1 MEEIQA
7 PKKERKF
14 LKAVVNIVKVLANEL
29 VMGIARKFIGKAIDK
44 VGNKRQGLVIIFA
57 LIAGIS
63 YASIDSIPYPITGN
77 KQRLGFQTTGN
88 GLVYR
93 GRSNDTITKPSS
105 YLDKNVKAYLLVDSV
120 LGTIFVWRQTYWDSI
135 KVNSRLMPFDSI
147 TFNTAKNGTVGVG
160 EMEYNDGQGSLIQGL
175 KGGLVTNVIGQQ
187 LHQRV
192 NNKTG
197 APLLKGDV
205 VYLAGSQG
213 NRITV
218 AKGLAVSDAF
228 SANTFGVVAESIAD
242 NQSGFIITEGLI
254 TGLNT
259 SALTEDSAVYL
270 SPTLAGALTS
280 TKPQAPQHTVYIG
293 VCVKSNNGSGELFV
307 KIRNGQELD
316 ELHDVRIS
324 SPVNKA
330 SLYYTNGLWRDT
342 TAALLVSDTASMLAN
357 YALKAYAD
365 TSGRFYARQDFENV
379 QSSTLTW
386 TQSDTLVPGGV
397 TIIQVYRN
405 GQILLPTQYTIPTST
420 TVVIAATS
428 YKVGENYSVIFPR
441 GGGGGGGSG
450 SGSLTS
456 ISGGTG
462 ILVSPNPIITTG
474 TVSADLSV
482 LMELTD
488 TSLLNL
494 STRFASKLNTTDTA
508 SLSARI
514 DTKGSGTVTSVATG
528 YGITGG
534 TITTTGT
541 LGLDSASVYNYIRDS
556 IVDVQIGND
565 TIKILK
571 QEYNNATSDT
581 LVWTTT
587 AKFPIQLRAYIL
599 LFRNGQL
606 LINDQFTVIDT
617 NKIKIAATSY
627 KLGENYTLVTVSG
640 IGSAGVSQTGNP
652 VYPEAGIALSTGTTW
667 TTSITNNSSNWN
679 TAYSDRLK
687 WDGGN
692 TGLVAATGR
701 TSLGGTTIGQS
712 MFTLTNPSAITFP
725 RFNGDNTITARSAAN
740 FRSDIGA
747 GSVTTV
753 TVAAGTP
760 LSIQN
765 NTTTPEISMAAAS
778 GSVNG
783 YLSSTDWT
791 TFNGKQNALGNA
803 SASVSGILTS
813 TDWFTFNSK
822 QNALTNPVTGTGT
835 NDFIAK
841 FTSTGSTIGN
851 SVIQESSGNIG
862 IGTTPIANLTFDVS
876 KNILLKSGSTG
887 IASILFSETGTPS
900 STDVEFGGILRYNGS
915 LDRMELVTRD
925 NLGGSNVTNTG
936 LTMDRITGN
945 IGLLK
950 PTTIS
955 STLAVTGN
963 ITEGGNNVLT
973 NLDTASL
980 SSRIDL
986 KLNKTDTASLS
997 NRIDLKLNKTDTASL
1012 SSRINGK
1019 VSLTGDEYINGQ
1031 KTFGGLIIPSNG
1043 MQLTATG
1050 SNSNKLIGINASSF
1064 VGEVTLSTPITLSS
1078 NTLNIADASVSAS
1091 GLVNTTT
1098 QSFAGNKTFTGTLDV
1113 GSTGTFGG
1121 RVKTNWLERNYA
1133 YSTSSSFTVSVNT
1146 TWQDIN
1152 TNVLTTLTLP
1162 NPATYP
1168 GKELHLR
1175 QTGTGNLQSASSN
1188 IIPFTSAPTG
1198 SPVTAILNPTNNKA
1212 VTLVSDGTNWIIMQR
1227 STN

>member
-1 MEEIQA
+1 MTT
-7 PKKERKF
+7 PF
-14 LKAVVNIVKVLANEL
+14 PFVSGAVLTAQQLNDITNLPINDQTASYVLVVGDAGKRVIMNNASATTITVNNSVFTTGDTIFIANKGAGTTTITAGAGVTINPAGSLAVTQYGGGTLVALSASTFQFFPIGGVKVL
-29 VMGIARKFIGKAIDK
+29 
-44 VGNKRQGLVIIFA
+44 
-57 LIAGIS
+57 
-63 YASIDSIPYPITGN
+63 
-77 KQRLGFQTTGN
+77 
-88 GLVYR
+88 
-93 GRSNDTITKPSS
+93 
-105 YLDKNVKAYLLVDSV
+105 
-120 LGTIFVWRQTYWDSI
+120 
-135 KVNSRLMPFDSI
+135 
-147 TFNTAKNGTVGVG
+147 
-160 EMEYNDGQGSLIQGL
+160 
-175 KGGLVTNVIGQQ
+175 
-187 LHQRV
+187 
-192 NNKTG
+192 
-197 APLLKGDV
+197 
-205 VYLAGSQG
+205 
-213 NRITV
+213 
-218 AKGLAVSDAF
+218 
-228 SANTFGVVAESIAD
+228 
-242 NQSGFIITEGLI
+242 
-254 TGLNT
+254 
-259 SALTEDSAVYL
+259 
-270 SPTLAGALTS
+270 S
-280 TKPQAPQHTVYIG
+280 TD
-293 VCVKSNNGSGELFV
+293 LF
-307 KIRNGQELD
+307 
-316 ELHDVRIS
+316 
-324 SPVNKA
+324 
-330 SLYYTNGLWRDT
+330 
-342 TAALLVSDTASMLAN
+342 LVS
-357 YALKAYAD
+357 
-365 TSGRFYARQDFENV
+365 
-379 QSSTLTW
+379 
-386 TQSDTLVPGGV
+386 
-397 TIIQVYRN
+397 
-405 GQILLPTQYTIPTST
+405 
-420 TVVIAATS
+420 
-428 YKVGENYSVIFPR
+428 
-441 GGGGGGGSG
+441 GGGGGGSG

-462 ILVSPNPIITTG
+462 ITVSPNPITTTG
-474 TVSADLSV
+474 TVSADLTV

-783 YLSSTDWT
+783 YLSSTDWS
-791 TFNGKQNALGNA
+791 TFNNKQNALGNA

-835 NDFIAK
+835 NDFIPK
-841 FTSTGSTIGN
+841 FTSTGSSIGN

-876 KNILLKSGSTG
+876 KNILL
-887 IASILFSETGTPS
+887 
-900 STDVEFGGILRYNGS
+900 
-915 LDRMELVTRD
+915 
-925 NLGGSNVTNTG
+925 
-936 LTMDRITGN
+936 
-945 IGLLK
+945 
-950 PTTIS
+950 
-955 STLAVTGN
+955 
-963 ITEGGNNVLT
+963 
-973 NLDTASL
+973 
-980 SSRIDL
+980 
-986 KLNKTDTASLS
+986 
-997 NRIDLKLNKTDTASL
+997 
-1012 SSRINGK
+1012 
-1019 VSLTGDEYINGQ
+1019 
-1031 KTFGGLIIPSNG
+1031 
-1043 MQLTATG
+1043 
-1050 SNSNKLIGINASSF
+1050 
-1064 VGEVTLSTPITLSS
+1064 
-1078 NTLNIADASVSAS
+1078 
-1091 GLVNTTT
+1091 
-1098 QSFAGNKTFTGTLDV
+1098 
-1113 GSTGTFGG
+1113 
-1121 RVKTNWLERNYA
+1121 
-1133 YSTSSSFTVSVNT
+1133 
-1146 TWQDIN
+1146 
-1152 TNVLTTLTLP
+1152 
-1162 NPATYP
+1162 
-1168 GKELHLR
+1168 
-1175 QTGTGNLQSASSN
+1175 
-1188 IIPFTSAPTG
+1188 
-1198 SPVTAILNPTNNKA
+1198 
-1212 VTLVSDGTNWIIMQR
+1212 
-1227 STN
+1227 

>member
-1 MEEIQA
+1 MN
-7 PKKERKF
+7 R
-14 LKAVVNIVKVLANEL
+14 
-29 VMGIARKFIGKAIDK
+29 
-44 VGNKRQGLVIIFA
+44 LVI
-57 LIAGIS
+57 
-63 YASIDSIPYPITGN
+63 PHN
-77 KQRLGFQTTGN
+77 QKE
-88 GLVYR
+88 
-93 GRSNDTITKPSS
+93 ITKS
-105 YLDKNVKAYLLVDSV
+105 
-120 LGTIFVWRQTYWDSI
+120 
-135 KVNSRLMPFDSI
+135 
-147 TFNTAKNGTVGVG
+147 
-160 EMEYNDGQGSLIQGL
+160 
-175 KGGLVTNVIGQQ
+175 
-187 LHQRV
+187 
-192 NNKTG
+192 
-197 APLLKGDV
+197 
-205 VYLAGSQG
+205 
-213 NRITV
+213 
-218 AKGLAVSDAF
+218 
-228 SANTFGVVAESIAD
+228 
-242 NQSGFIITEGLI
+242 
-254 TGLNT
+254 T
-259 SALTEDSAVYL
+259 SNA
-270 SPTLAGALTS
+270 
-280 TKPQAPQHTVYIG
+280 
-293 VCVKSNNGSGELFV
+293 
-307 KIRNGQELD
+307 
-316 ELHDVRIS
+316 
-324 SPVNKA
+324 
-330 SLYYTNGLWRDT
+330 
-342 TAALLVSDTASMLAN
+342 
-357 YALKAYAD
+357 
-365 TSGRFYARQDFENV
+365 FYARQDFENV

-397 TIIQVYRN
+397 SVIQLYRN

-587 AKFPIQLRAYIL
+587 VKFPIQLRAYIL

-725 RFNGDNTITARSAAN
+725 RFNDDNTITARSAAN

-925 NLGGSNVTNTG
+925 NLGGS
-936 LTMDRITGN
+936 
-945 IGLLK
+945 
-950 PTTIS
+950 IS
-955 STLAVTGN
+955 SDGRPTQA
-963 ITEGGNNVLT
+963 
-973 NLDTASL
+973 
-980 SSRIDL
+980 
-986 KLNKTDTASLS
+986 
-997 NRIDLKLNKTDTASL
+997 
-1012 SSRINGK
+1012 
-1019 VSLTGDEYINGQ
+1019 
-1031 KTFGGLIIPSNG
+1031 
-1043 MQLTATG
+1043 
-1050 SNSNKLIGINASSF
+1050 
-1064 VGEVTLSTPITLSS
+1064 
-1078 NTLNIADASVSAS
+1078 AD
-1091 GLVNTTT
+1091 
-1098 QSFAGNKTFTGTLDV
+1098 D
-1113 GSTGTFGG
+1113 
-1121 RVKTNWLERNYA
+1121 
-1133 YSTSSSFTVSVNT
+1133 
-1146 TWQDIN
+1146 
-1152 TNVLTTLTLP
+1152 
-1162 NPATYP
+1162 
-1168 GKELHLR
+1168 
-1175 QTGTGNLQSASSN
+1175 
-1188 IIPFTSAPTG
+1188 
-1198 SPVTAILNPTNNKA
+1198 
-1212 VTLVSDGTNWIIMQR
+1212 
-1227 STN
+1227 

>member
-14 LKAVVNIVKVLANEL
+14 LKAMGEIALALFREL
-29 VMGIARKFIGKAIDK
+29 LLGVGKKLINK
-44 VGNKRQGLVIIFA
+44 VGNKRQGLVIAFA

-93 GRSNDTITKPSS
+93 GRVNDTITKPTS
-105 YLDKNVKAYLLVDSV
+105 YADKNVKAYLILDSV
-120 LGTIFVWRQTYWDSI
+120 SGSLYVFKQGVWSVISGGSTIDTTSLSNRI
-135 KVNSRLMPFDSI
+135 NLKVNI
-147 TFNTAKNGTVGVG
+147 
-160 EMEYNDGQGSLIQGL
+160 
-175 KGGLVTNVIGQQ
+175 
-187 LHQRV
+187 
-192 NNKTG
+192 
-197 APLLKGDV
+197 
-205 VYLAGSQG
+205 
-213 NRITV
+213 
-218 AKGLAVSDAF
+218 
-228 SANTFGVVAESIAD
+228 
-242 NQSGFIITEGLI
+242 
-254 TGLNT
+254 
-259 SALTEDSAVYL
+259 
-270 SPTLAGALTS
+270 
-280 TKPQAPQHTVYIG
+280 
-293 VCVKSNNGSGELFV
+293 
-307 KIRNGQELD
+307 
-316 ELHDVRIS
+316 
-324 SPVNKA
+324 
-330 SLYYTNGLWRDT
+330 
-342 TAALLVSDTASMLAN
+342 SDTANMLLPYLKKADTSTLNLTSRFALKLNISDTSSMLSN
-357 YALKAYAD
+357 YATKSYAD
-365 TSGRFYARQDFENV
+365 TSGRFYARQDFENA

-397 TIIQVYRN
+397 SVIQVYRN
-405 GQILLPTQYTIPTST
+405 GQILLPTQYTVPTKT

-462 ILVSPNPIITTG
+462 ITVSPNPITTTG
-474 TVSADLSV
+474 TVSADLTV

-494 STRFASKLNTTDTA
+494 STRFASKLNTIDTA

-514 DTKGSGTVTSVATG
+514 DTKGSGTLTSVATG

-541 LGLDSASVYNYIRDS
+541 LRLDSSSVYNYVRDS
-556 IVDVQIGND
+556 IVKVKIGND

-587 AKFPIQLRAYIL
+587 VKFPIQLRAYIL

-667 TTSITNNSSNWN
+667 TTSVTNNSSNWN

-712 MFTLTNPSAITFP
+712 MFTLSNPSAITFP
-725 RFNGDNTITARSAAN
+725 RFNDDNTITARSAAN

-813 TDWFTFNSK
+813 TDWSTFNGK
-822 QNALTNPVTGTGT
+822 QNTLNNLVTGTGT

-936 LTMDRITGN
+936 ITMDRISGN

-955 STLAVTGN
+955 STLVVTGN

-980 SSRIDL
+980 SSRID
-986 KLNKTDTASLS
+986 
-997 NRIDLKLNKTDTASL
+997 
-1012 SSRINGK
+1012 GK
-1019 VSLTGDEYINGQ
+1019 VSLTATESIGGT
-1031 KTFGGLIIPSNG
+1031 KTFNNLVNIGNQMTISGSASDGNQLLGKNSSNNGVATITLGTGLSITSNV
-1043 MQLTATG
+1043 LNASTIDTATMLNPYWRSG
-1050 SNSNKLIGINASSF
+1050 RFSGTLPIANGGTGAESASVARSTLNIGYVFA
-1064 VGEVTLSTPITLSS
+1064 EVTAGTAVVLSS
-1078 NTLNIADASVSAS
+1078 NRVSI
-1091 GLVNTTT
+1091 VNTGGFSTT
-1098 QSFAGNKTFTGTLDV
+1098 SIDLTTATNGRQYMIKNLATGTVISTASNVIPYTGGSAGTSILSAGNV
-1113 GSTGTFGG
+1113 
-1121 RVKTNWLERNYA
+1121 
-1133 YSTSSSFTVSVNT
+1133 
-1146 TWQDIN
+1146 
-1152 TNVLTTLTLP
+1152 
-1162 NPATYP
+1162 
-1168 GKELHLR
+1168 
-1175 QTGTGNLQSASSN
+1175 
-1188 IIPFTSAPTG
+1188 IPQW
-1198 SPVTAILNPTNNKA
+1198 
-1212 VTLVSDGTNWIIMQR
+1212 VTLVADGTNWHIMQK
-1227 STN
+1227 N